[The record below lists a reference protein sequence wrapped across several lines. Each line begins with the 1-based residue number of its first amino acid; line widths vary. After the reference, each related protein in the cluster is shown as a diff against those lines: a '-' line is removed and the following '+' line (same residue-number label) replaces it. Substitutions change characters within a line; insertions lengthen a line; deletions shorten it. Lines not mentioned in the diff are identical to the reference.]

1 MRSGLR
7 ISAGLFDMIQ
17 DPARQSLGCTAMRTL
32 FLLAGLVTM
41 PGPALTA
48 QAESDFTHADTL
60 RGTITPE
67 RAWWDVTYYDL
78 NVRVSPR
85 DSSIQGFNRISY
97 RVLDWAREMQI
108 DLMQPLE
115 VDSMVQDGNRLSY
128 RRDGDAFLVKP
139 AGGQRAGDRK
149 TIAVYYHGK
158 PRPARKPPWDGGLIW
173 TRDSLGHGWVASANQ
188 GLGASVWWPNK
199 DTQAEEPD
207 SQRIAITVP
216 DSMIDVSNGR
226 LRRTTRNR
234 DGTTTYEWFVSN
246 PINNYNVT
254 INAGK
259 YAHYSDTYTGEGGK
273 LTLNFWPLAY
283 HLAAAKKQ
291 FAQTRPMLKCF
302 EKWFG
307 PYPWYQD
314 GYKLVESPHLGME
327 HQSAVAYGNHYQ
339 NGYLGKDLSNTGW
352 GKRWDFIVVHESAHE
367 WFGNNITVKDIADNW
382 VHEGFANYAEN
393 LFAECQ
399 DGPRAG
405 SEYVIGTRPLIKNDM
420 PVVGHYGV
428 NRSGSS
434 DMYSKGGNMLHTIR
448 QVIGD
453 DAKWRRVLRGLNQE
467 FRHQTVTG
475 KQVQDYMSRES
486 GIDLSRIFAQ
496 YLLTIQI
503 PVLEYKIDASQLS
516 YRWAN
521 VIPGFDMPV
530 RVTLSDSGY
539 TTIRPTESWQTATL
553 TVSSAGGFRVD
564 RNFYIETRDV
574 SSSPPPLQATTS
586 DTAQPGGAP

>member
-1 MRSGLR
+1 MHPLNDLLRTCKGL
-7 ISAGLFDMIQ
+7 
-17 DPARQSLGCTAMRTL
+17 TTMRTL
-32 FLLAGLVTM
+32 LFISLLIVSAADL
-41 PGPALTA
+41 AA
-48 QAESDFTHADTL
+48 QADNEFTHADTL
-60 RGTITPE
+60 RGSITPE
-67 RAWWDVTYYDL
+67 RAWWDVAFYDL

-85 DSSIQGFNRISY
+85 DSSIRGFNRIAY
-97 RVLDWAREMQI
+97 RVLEFPREMQI
-108 DLMQPLE
+108 DLKPPLE
-115 VDSMVQDGNRLSY
+115 VDSMIQDGNRLSY
-128 RRDGDAFLVKP
+128 RRDSAAFFAKVVGPQHPGDQKSV
-139 AGGQRAGDRK
+139 
-149 TIAVYYHGK
+149 TVYYHGK
-158 PRPARKPPWDGGLIW
+158 PRVAKVPPWDGGLIW
-173 TRDSLGHGWVASANQ
+173 SQDSTGHRWVATANQ

-199 DTQAEEPD
+199 DTQADEPD
-207 SQRIAITVP
+207 SQRVAITVP
-216 DSMIDVSNGR
+216 DPMIDISNGR
-226 LRRTTRNR
+226 LRKTTRHR
-234 DGTTTYEWFVSN
+234 DGTRTYEWFVAN

-254 INAGK
+254 INAGS
-259 YAHYSDTYTGEGGK
+259 YAHYTESYDGEGGK
-273 LTLNFWPLAY
+273 LSLDFWPLAY

-291 FAQTRPMLKCF
+291 FSQVRAMLKCF
-302 EKWFG
+302 EGWFG

-339 NGYLGKDLSNTGW
+339 NGYLGKDLSKTGW

-367 WFGNNITVKDIADNW
+367 WFGNSITVKDIADNW

-393 LFAECQ
+393 LYTECQ

-405 SEYVIGTRPLIKNDM
+405 AEYVIGTRPLIKNDR
-420 PVVGHYGV
+420 PIIGHYGV
-428 NRSGSS
+428 NSSGSG
-434 DMYSKGGNMLHTIR
+434 DMYSKGGNLLHTIR

-453 DAKWRRVLRGLNQE
+453 DAKWRRVLRGLNQT

-486 GIDLSRIFAQ
+486 GVDLSRIFAQ

-553 TVSSAGGFRVD
+553 SVGSASGFRVD
-564 RNFYIETRDV
+564 RNFYVESKDV
-574 SSSPPPLQATTS
+574 GSVPSVPVTAAS
-586 DTAQPGGAP
+586 DTTQSHASP